1 MVLKDFYKILSEEKT
16 GDAKYNIRILVN
28 ANHEVFEG
36 HFPGNPIMPG
46 VCMIQIIKELTESIT
61 KSSLMIQ
68 TLTNVK
74 FMALINPET
83 NPELRLELDITTTED
98 DLVKVKNTTYFNDT
112 VALKLSNSGF
122 VSGLI
127 NAINFTLVSVC
138 IINELFVIDSVS
150 SLII

>member
-1 MVLKDFYKILSEEKT
+1 MVLKDFYKVLSEEKT

-83 NPELRLELDITTTED
+83 NPELRLELDVTTTED

-112 VALKLSNSGF
+112 VALKLSNTYKK
-122 VSGLI
+122 L
-127 NAINFTLVSVC
+127 
-138 IINELFVIDSVS
+138 
-150 SLII
+150 

>member
-1 MVLKDFYKILSEEKT
+1 MVLHIHLEKNKIMVLQDFYKVLSEEKT

-28 ANHEVFEG
+28 ANHEVFKG

-83 NPELRLELDITTTED
+83 NPELRLELDITVTED

-112 VALKLSNSGF
+112 VALKLSNAYKK
-122 VSGLI
+122 L
-127 NAINFTLVSVC
+127 
-138 IINELFVIDSVS
+138 
-150 SLII
+150 